1 MAARQGLAPL
11 FPTAD
16 TLLAAHATYWIENRS
31 TLRIALPVAVANV
44 NSKFLSA
51 YRLEN
56 GKHNIHIKVN
66 IMHMR
71 LHCFIHFFRT
81 DNNSGAGG
89 ASGRIHLATPIH
101 PYQRRQVVYLLTK
114 L

>member
-71 LHCFIHFFRT
+71 LHCFIHF
-81 DNNSGAGG
+81 
-89 ASGRIHLATPIH
+89 
-101 PYQRRQVVYLLTK
+101 
-114 L
+114 